1 MSEIARARF
10 QRLAWAVLAYT
21 VLVILF
27 GAWVRITGSG
37 AGCGEHWPSCHGE
50 LVPRSPSIA
59 TVIEFTHR
67 VTSGLCLF
75 AVLVAGV
82 AARRSSPAGTRRGSG
97 RRWRCCSRSPRRWS
111 ARGSCAS
118 GWSTRT
124 TRSRGRW

>member
-67 VTSGLCLF
+67 LTSGLCLF
-75 AVLVAGV
+75 AVLWLVW
-82 AARRSSPAGTRRGSG
+82 AARRAFPAGHA
-97 RRWRCCSRSPRRWS
+97 
-111 ARGSCAS
+111 ARLGAVDRKSVV
-118 GWSTRT
+118 
-124 TRSRGRW
+124 

>member
-1 MSEIARARF
+1 VSAASFR
-10 QRLAWAVLAYT
+10 RLSIGVLAYT

-59 TVIEFTHR
+59 TIIEFTHR
-67 VTSGLCLF
+67 VTSGLCLLG
-75 AVLVAGV
+75 VLCAGV
-82 AARRSSPAGTRRGSG
+82 AATAGVPAGPRGAARGGAGGAVHDHRGAGRRGAG
-97 RRWRCCSRSPRRWS
+97 E
-111 ARGSCAS
+111 AS

-124 TRSRGRW
+124 TRSRARW